1 MHTGGVIRSMNV
13 QNGQRMGDITNHPE
27 LKLPG
32 NISSFGEDG
41 EGEVW
46 MSSMNGNAIYK
57 IEAGP

>member
-1 MHTGGVIRSMNV
+1 
-13 QNGQRMGDITNHPE
+13 MGAIVTHGT
-27 LKLPG
+27 LTVPG